1 MPLGR
6 RSNEYP
12 LGRRSGEH
20 PLFSHPSA
28 TAEHPPLL
36 PSEAARQPVQV
47 FSPNESHEAP
57 SVMVWTPDYFG
68 AGVVHQV
75 WGARCGGGSVM
86 VWTPGSLGRT
96 PCSRCGRCE
105 ETACLCSASARPRCA
120 SRPVGERR
128 ASACSSSFILHMASS
143 LPPPPPPPPP
153 PLASPL
159 RSRCASRRVS
169 AARRSWCGAQTQA
182 QRPWRC

>member
-1 MPLGR
+1 MTHCPLSQSGRGISPLASRRSSGDGGGGGSSDVPLGR

-105 ETACLCSASARPRCA
+105 ETAC
-120 SRPVGERR
+120 
-128 ASACSSSFILHMASS
+128 
-143 LPPPPPPPPP
+143 
-153 PLASPL
+153 
-159 RSRCASRRVS
+159 
-169 AARRSWCGAQTQA
+169 
-182 QRPWRC
+182 

>member
-1 MPLGR
+1 MHLFILFLQSGCPPAYCHRCIDPPLPSLPAQPSQSGRGTSPLASR
-6 RSNEYP
+6 RSSGDGGGVGSINLP

-86 VWTPGSLGRT
+86 VWTPGSLGRADAVQQVW
-96 PCSRCGRCE
+96 E
-105 ETACLCSASARPRCA
+105 
-120 SRPVGERR
+120 V
-128 ASACSSSFILHMASS
+128 
-143 LPPPPPPPPP
+143 
-153 PLASPL
+153 
-159 RSRCASRRVS
+159 
-169 AARRSWCGAQTQA
+169 
-182 QRPWRC
+182 